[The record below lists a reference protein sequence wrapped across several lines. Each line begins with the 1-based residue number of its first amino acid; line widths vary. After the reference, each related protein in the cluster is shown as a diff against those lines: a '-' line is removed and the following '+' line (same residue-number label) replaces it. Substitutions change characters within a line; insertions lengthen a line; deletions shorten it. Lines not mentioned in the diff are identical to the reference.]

1 MPTRYSNKR
10 ERKQKKGEE
19 IEWLDFLFCR
29 VFFFIYVTPVYML
42 CLAFIFTPS
51 PCFTLHL
58 YVTPL
63 PDVMLALLL
72 LVLIILFLSF
82 RWPTQ
87 SRLAEAGTTAQGRQ
101 ALSEAFSL
109 CEPLPDDPETGW
121 DLVYWVETALSHMA
135 QGNYPYT
142 SSYFMNGRGEM
153 PPYPIIK
160 ACDTFLA
167 DDLMATCNEDPTA
180 LCPALYEGI
189 ASFVGVY
196 YNNSEKLACNDIY
209 THLEKESTS
218 EHNML
223 WDYQCCT
230 EIFQAFGQD
239 GIRDVF
245 WPAPWNATS
254 EAIRCE
260 NKYAGILP
268 DMDWGIASF
277 GNPDHW
283 KRTTSNI
290 VWSNGELDPW
300 AGAGVMTNLSDS
312 LISIM
317 IPQAAHHLDLMF
329 SNKRDTHAVRWAR
342 NFEMAH
348 VLRWIDERRKKIKNW
363 TATTHAR

>member
-1 MPTRYSNKR
+1 MHN
-10 ERKQKKGEE
+10 
-19 IEWLDFLFCR
+19 
-29 VFFFIYVTPVYML
+29 
-42 CLAFIFTPS
+42 
-51 PCFTLHL
+51 
-58 YVTPL
+58 
-63 PDVMLALLL
+63 
-72 LVLIILFLSF
+72 
-82 RWPTQ
+82 
-87 SRLAEAGTTAQGRQ
+87 
-101 ALSEAFSL
+101 
-109 CEPLPDDPETGW
+109 
-121 DLVYWVETALSHMA
+121 
-135 QGNYPYT
+135 
-142 SSYFMNGRGEM
+142 
-153 PPYPIIK
+153 PIIK
-160 ACDTFLA
+160 ACNTFLA
-167 DDLMATCNEDPTA
+167 DDLMATCNDDPTA

-196 YNNSEKLACNDIY
+196 YNNSEKMACNDIY

-329 SNKRDTHAVRWAR
+329 SNERDTHAVRWAR

-348 VLRWIDERRKKIKNW
+348 VLRWIDERRTKIKNW